1 MEIRWSYMEIRFVN
15 KLYTDCSL
23 DENDTNKLDTLN
35 KNISGSYAAGKI
47 NNDQYTSLKNV
58 T

>member
-1 MEIRWSYMEIRFVN
+1 MEIRFVN
-15 KLYTDCSL
+15 KLYTVCSL